1 MLLID
6 HKHVSI
12 LAIQHNLLI
21 PMNMYM
27 NGVRIYKL
35 PKLLN
40 TKSKGKAHAV
50 IAQYHM
56 GYNLLITLRFNH

>member
-1 MLLID
+1 
-6 HKHVSI
+6 
-12 LAIQHNLLI
+12 
-21 PMNMYM
+21 MNMYM

-56 GYNLLITLRFNH
+56 EYNLLITLRFNH